1 MTDAAVPITQSAVEQ
16 FTRRYFESFDSSID
30 VNGDQW
36 LVTVPDGANTP
47 FAGEELNLNCSA
59 TDAEVDENG
68 EPLNPE
74 SSFFQQLVEDV
85 STESPLGWISVTVDT
100 EGIQLPQWIAEDR
113 IEVAEKAFTP
123 YYDRT
128 AVALLFRISIE
139 TVSEYQTEL
148 LRAITIDTQSSK
160 PLPGLTDTYLNS
172 TNVDRNRLADTSIE
186 KTPEKVRD
194 VLDEAR
200 NEVRDAIQPEIDEV
214 HENASRAADRELE
227 EYRQLQQ
234 QRIEELEEEIASLTT
249 RIDELERTVQETT
262 ERDERAASLR
272 ERKELR
278 AQQQDLEDEVAD
290 IRHRR
295 ESGFPKKQLEIRD
308 RHALKVRITPVA
320 ATVIQY
326 ERGELDLTLSA
337 GSVERSLR
345 IGYGGGIGAT
355 ETVSCDRCKATL
367 SERNPLHSIS
377 TGIVCYECAVSEPPE
392 S

>member
-16 FTRRYFESFDSSID
+16 FTRRYFESVGGSID
-30 VNGDQW
+30 VNKEQW
-36 LVTVPDGANTP
+36 SVTVPDDANTP
-47 FAGEELNLNCSA
+47 FAGEKFDLICSA
-59 TDAEVDENG
+59 TDAEVGENS
-68 EPLNPE
+68 EALNPE
-74 SSFFQQLVEDV
+74 SSFFQQLVEEV
-85 STESPLGWISVTVDT
+85 STKRPLGSISVTVDT
-100 EGIQLPQWIAEDR
+100 EGIQLPRWIAEEQ
-113 IEVAEKAFTP
+113 IEVIEKAFTP

-148 LRAITIDTQSSK
+148 LRAITIDTQSSET
-160 PLPGLTDTYLNS
+160 LPGLTNTYLNS
-172 TNVDRNRLADTSIE
+172 TNVNRNRLADTSIE
-186 KTPEKVRD
+186 VNPEKVRD

-200 NEVRDAIQPEIDEV
+200 NEVRKAVQPKIDEV
-214 HENASRAADRELE
+214 HNNASRAADRELE

-278 AQQQDLEDEVAD
+278 AQQQDLEEEVAD

-337 GSVERSLR
+337 GSVKRSLR

-355 ETVSCDRCKATL
+355 ETVSCDRCQATL
-367 SERNPLHSIS
+367 SESNPLQSIS
-377 TGIVCYECAVSEPPE
+377 TGIVCHKCDQ
-392 S
+392 